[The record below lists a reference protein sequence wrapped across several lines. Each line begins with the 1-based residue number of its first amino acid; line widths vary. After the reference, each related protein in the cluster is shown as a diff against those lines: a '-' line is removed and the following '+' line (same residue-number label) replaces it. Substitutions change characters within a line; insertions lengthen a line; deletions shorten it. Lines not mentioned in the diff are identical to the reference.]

1 MDTSEDRIKEL
12 AQEEYPWLESLKTN
26 LEGLKTPMPKETFL
40 EAVRSTK
47 WSPEKENKPPV
58 QEPEGIVQYLIQ
70 LGVVE
75 SQIDDRINIPEIYSY
90 GFKVKRRGGIQRP
103 Q

>member
-1 MDTSEDRIKEL
+1 
-12 AQEEYPWLESLKTN
+12 
-26 LEGLKTPMPKETFL
+26 
-40 EAVRSTK
+40 
-47 WSPEKENKPPV
+47 
-58 QEPEGIVQYLIQ
+58 VQYLIQ